1 MTKRFKPQYLPYND
15 AAHAMVETLSAELSL
30 TLNAATG
37 AKHRAVLSSFLYYVQ
52 EAGAGTLLNWS
63 GGTTSQDTTGFSFFP
78 ASGAATI
85 VGISMLVF
93 VPENA
98 DVYDMV
104 DPDEKTLGK
113 LYQYPRC
120 AYNAV
125 RRTSDE
131 DCFHVGEVAANIS
144 GGNPGAFD
152 YMWFWLE

>member
-1 MTKRFKPQYLPYND
+1 MNRIISSSPLVLVLCLFVLGLAPQTAQSEWVN
-15 AAHAMVETLSAELSL
+15 LSDGTFTDSDKIVKLSNS
-30 TLNAATG
+30 TAYPSIIA
-37 AKHRAVLSSFLYYVQ
+37 
-52 EAGAGTLLNWS
+52 
-63 GGTTSQDTTGFSFFP
+63 DTTIKTTLKLMTSWGNL
-78 ASGAATI
+78 
-85 VGISMLVF
+85 VGISLLVF

-131 DCFHVGEVAANIS
+131 DCLHVGEVAANIS

-152 YMWFWLE
+152 YMWF

>member
-1 MTKRFKPQYLPYND
+1 MNRIISSSPLVLVLCLFVLGLAPQTAQSEWVN
-15 AAHAMVETLSAELSL
+15 LSDGTFTDSDKIVKLHNRPQMLVTSNEGL
-30 TLNAATG
+30 TLKSTRKLMTAWG
-37 AKHRAVLSSFLYYVQ
+37 WP
-52 EAGAGTLLNWS
+52 TL
-63 GGTTSQDTTGFSFFP
+63 
-78 ASGAATI
+78 

-131 DCFHVGEVAANIS
+131 DCLHVGEVAATAS

-152 YMWFWLE
+152 YMWF